1 VWSASSH
8 PFLSGELRSLSLSF
22 VPRPV
27 HTPPQQT
34 ATNLYNMASS
44 LRCSYLLA
52 VVVAAVLF
60 GVCSAQ
66 SQQYHPQPNVL
77 TGLNH
82 QAVGATSSSSSSYSP
97 AHALPIIYIYFFI
110 IIS

>member
-1 VWSASSH
+1 MV
-8 PFLSGELRSLSLSF
+8 
-22 VPRPV
+22 
-27 HTPPQQT
+27 
-34 ATNLYNMASS
+34 SS

-82 QAVGATSSSSSSYSP
+82 QAVGATSSSSSP
-97 AHALPIIYIYFFI
+97 AHALPFFFFI
-110 IIS
+110 FRVPRNQFSNALRFTSIFIFIFHIFFDV

>member
-1 VWSASSH
+1 MGVVCLVRGA
-8 PFLSGELRSLSLSF
+8 
-22 VPRPV
+22 
-27 HTPPQQT
+27 HTSQQT
-34 ATNLYNMASS
+34 ATNLYPAMATS

-82 QAVGATSSSSSSYSP
+82 QAVGATIHLRPEVWVNASMAQYAQQIAAQFPEIVLSINS
-97 AHALPIIYIYFFI
+97 
-110 IIS
+110 

>member
-1 VWSASSH
+1 
-8 PFLSGELRSLSLSF
+8 
-22 VPRPV
+22 
-27 HTPPQQT
+27 
-34 ATNLYNMASS
+34 MASS

>member
-1 VWSASSH
+1 
-8 PFLSGELRSLSLSF
+8 
-22 VPRPV
+22 
-27 HTPPQQT
+27 
-34 ATNLYNMASS
+34 MASS

-82 QAVGATSSSSSSYSP
+82 QAVGATSSSSF
-97 AHALPIIYIYFFI
+97 LTPILYIYIYLLLLHHLIFRLLRNQFSNALSARFIFIFRFFDV
-110 IIS
+110 

>member
-1 VWSASSH
+1 
-8 PFLSGELRSLSLSF
+8 
-22 VPRPV
+22 
-27 HTPPQQT
+27 
-34 ATNLYNMASS
+34 
-44 LRCSYLLA
+44 LA

-82 QAVGATSSSSSSYSP
+82 QAVGATSSSPSSP
-97 AHALPIIYIYFFI
+97 AHALPFFFFFI
-110 IIS
+110 FRSPRNQFSNALRFTSIFIFHIFFDV